1 MNRKYLFLC
10 IIAVITASSLFSQV
24 SSDPSDKFYTD
35 VLGWKLRNIVTE
47 VPVTKPYT
55 LPVIKKILLQVQ
67 DKGTAEDKKDAD
79 EYFRFIFGQPVHGEA
94 EVKGCFAANI
104 KDKNPYEYKGSL
116 TAGFDMYGDF
126 LAGNYFSAG
135 YNAGADVVFF
145 DLSPED
151 FLSLYSRYGYEYV
164 GNAIAAGSSL
174 INIRGSAAVS
184 YTGEHISAALS
195 YGRTGFGPF
204 VSDDPVLSIYA
215 PSVPSCTVSYN
226 GKYIDFTQ
234 HIALLQPFGKLMM
247 MHAVRFPELRK
258 MRVTCYDSV
267 VYSGRFD
274 PSYLIPVPGV
284 LIEKSNGYN
293 DNVQTG
299 FLIEYSVFPCVDWV
313 SDLLIDDLDIP
324 ALAHLDFSTDDRIAL
339 RTGFQY
345 SPLDSICSLVTFD
358 YTMVTP
364 FTYQNGSSPSDCAYT
379 TGDTVLGVLPSNSDR
394 VKLEITMTPL
404 DEISVTTKASF
415 IRHGNENESAV
426 SGNEARLLNQNNLM
440 YICEGGFEAV
450 YMFKN
455 LSAGTLRLA
464 ASYMFEYIHNDG
476 VDSEV
481 TAANYE
487 TWKSS
492 LCDSYRNYLTA
503 SVKYTY

>member
-10 IIAVITASSLFSQV
+10 IIAVITASSLFSQA

-35 VLGWKLRNIVTE
+35 ALGWKLRNIVTE
-47 VPVTKPYT
+47 LPVTKPYT

-67 DKGTAEDKKDAD
+67 EKGTAEDKKDAD
-79 EYFRFIFGQPVHGEA
+79 EYYRIIFGRFIHGEA
-94 EVKGCFAANI
+94 EVKGSFAENR
-104 KDKNPYEYKGSL
+104 KDKKPYEHKGRL
-116 TAGFDMYGDF
+116 AAGLDIYGDF
-126 LAGNYFSAG
+126 LAGNSFSAG
-135 YNAGADVVFF
+135 YTAGADIAFF
-145 DLSPED
+145 DLSQED
-151 FLSLYSRYGYEYV
+151 FLSLYSRYGYDYV
-164 GNAIAAGSSL
+164 GNAIKADGTL
-174 INIRGSAAVS
+174 VNIKGSAAVS

-195 YGRTGFGPF
+195 YGRTGFGTF
-204 VSDDPVLSIYA
+204 ISDDPALSMYA
-215 PSVPSCTVSYN
+215 PSVPSCTVSYDGN
-226 GKYIDFTQ
+226 YIDFTQ
-234 HIALLQPFGKLMM
+234 YIALLQPFGKIIM
-247 MHAVRFPELRK
+247 MHAVRFPEFRK
-258 MRVTCYDSV
+258 LRVTYYDSV

-284 LIEKSNGYN
+284 FIEKSNGYN
-293 DNVQTG
+293 DNIQTG
-299 FLIEYSVFPCVDWV
+299 FLMEYRLFPCIDWV
-313 SDLLIDDLDIP
+313 SDLLVDDLDIP

-345 SPLDSICSLVTFD
+345 SPFDSICSLVTFD

-364 FTYQNGSSPSDCAYT
+364 YTYQNGSSPSDCSYT
-379 TGDTVLGVLPSNSDR
+379 TGDTVLGVLPSDSDR
-394 VKLEITMTPL
+394 VKLEITMNPL
-404 DEISVTTKASF
+404 DEISVKTIASF
-415 IRHGNENESAV
+415 IRHGNEDESAV

-455 LSAGTLRLA
+455 LSAGTLSLS

-476 VDSEV
+476 VDSKV
-481 TAANYE
+481 TAADYE